1 MSRARFASSVF
12 LLSALLALLLGLVAL
27 PDWAAPLRPFWL
39 ALVLVY
45 WLLEAPD
52 HVGLGA
58 AFVLGMAAD
67 LVFGTLLGEHALRL
81 LVLAFIVQR
90 FRPRL
95 RFFRIGQQALAVCAL
110 LINDR
115 IVSVAIRVF
124 LGEGLPPPAFWYSP
138 ISGLLLWPFVVIAID
153 LARQRGRHAT

>member
-1 MSRARFASSVF
+1 MSRSRFASSVF
-12 LLSALLALLLGLVAL
+12 LLGVFVALLLGLIAL
-27 PDWAAPLRPFWL
+27 PDWAAALRPFWL

-45 WLLEAPD
+45 WLLEAPER
-52 HVGLGA
+52 VGLGT
-58 AFVLGMAAD
+58 AFVLGVAAD

-81 LVLAFIVQR
+81 IVLAFIVQR

-95 RFFRIGQQALAVCAL
+95 RFVRMGQQALAVGAL

-124 LGEGLPPPAFWYSP
+124 LGEGLPPLAFWYSP
-138 ISGLLLWPFVVIAID
+138 ISGLLLWPFVVIALD
-153 LARQRGRHAT
+153 LARQRGRRAT